1 MAITATI
8 GGAVIGA
15 GGSLLSASSQADAS
29 QNAANTSAAATNQA
43 TQAQL
48 QMYNQTRSD
57 LSPYVGAGNTALSG
71 LSSFLSPSGPINS
84 TLSQLSGL
92 YGAGGP
98 LSTLLG
104 LGPNGAA
111 GATTQ
116 LQNMPGYQF
125 ALQQGQQSLD
135 RSAASRGLVLSG
147 GQLKDS
153 QTFGQGLA
161 SQQYGNTISQLE
173 GYGTGLGGLAAQY
186 GTYGNAIAGLVN
198 TGENAAA
205 QTGNA
210 GSAAA
215 TSVSNA
221 LLTGA
226 GQQSQ
231 ALQNGGTATASGYA
245 GAANNIGS
253 LLNNASIQALFQGNP
268 SITAPSVDLGNL
280 GYSDIGTPTL
290 SDRRA
295 KTDIKKLGKTQ
306 SGLNIYSYRLKGD
319 VRTQIGV
326 MSDEVRKVAPD
337 AVRRA
342 PDGFDRVDY
351 GKVSRLPAIR
361 NTPLKRAA

>member
-15 GGSLLSASSQADAS
+15 GGSLLAGSEQASGST
-29 QNAANTSAAATNQA
+29 AAAATSAAATNQA

-57 LSPYVGAGNTALSG
+57 LSPFVQTGQSWLPALQG
-71 LSSFLSPSGPINS
+71 FLSSQGPVNS

-92 YGAGGP
+92 YGSSGP
-98 LSTLLG
+98 IASLLG
-104 LGPNGAA
+104 LGPQGAA
-111 GATTQ
+111 GMQSQ
-116 LQNMPGYQF
+116 LQQYPGYQF
-125 ALQQGQQSLD
+125 AIDQGQQSLD
-135 RSAASRGLVLSG
+135 RSAASRGLLLSG
-147 GQLKDS
+147 GQIKDS
-153 QTFGQGLA
+153 QAYGQGMA
-161 SQQYGNTISQLE
+161 SQLYGTYLNQLT
-173 GYGTGLGGLAAQY
+173 GYGSGLGGLAAQY
-186 GTYGNAIAGLVN
+186 GTYGNEIAGLVN

-215 TSVSNA
+215 SGISNA
-221 LLTGA
+221 LQTGA
-226 GQQSQ
+226 NTQSQ
-231 ALQNGGTATASGYA
+231 ALQNAGTANASGYA

-253 LLNNASIQALFQGNP
+253 LLNNASIQALFQQQGSTGNWQG
-268 SITAPSVDLGNL
+268 STMD
-280 GYSDIGTPTL
+280 DGTVL

-295 KTDIKKLGKTQ
+295 KTDIRKIGKAE
-306 SGLNIYSYRLKGD
+306 SGLNIYSFKIKGSPK
-319 VRTQIGV
+319 TQIGV

-342 PDGFDRVDY
+342 ADGLDRVDY

-361 NTPLKRAA
+361 HSTPLKRAA

>member
-15 GGSLLSASSQADAS
+15 GGSLLAAGSQADAS
-29 QNAANTSAAATNQA
+29 QHAADTSAAATNQA

-48 QMYNQTRSD
+48 SMYNQTRSD
-57 LSPYVGAGNTALSG
+57 LSPYVQGGYSALPA
-71 LSSFLSPSGPINS
+71 LQSFLGPQGPINS
-84 TLSQLSGL
+84 TLGQLSGL
-92 YGAGGP
+92 YGANGP

-111 GATTQ
+111 GATSQ
-116 LQNMPGYQF
+116 LAQMPGYQF
-125 ALQQGQQSLD
+125 ALSQGQQALD

-153 QTFGQGLA
+153 QSFGQGLA

-173 GYGTGLGGLAAQY
+173 GYGSGLGGLAAQY

-226 GQQSQ
+226 GQQSS

-253 LLNNASIQALFQGNP
+253 LLNNSVITGALNNYGIDNV
-268 SITAPSVDLGNL
+268 SS
-280 GYSDIGTPTL
+280 TPMNSYFT
-290 SDRRA
+290 SDRRL
-295 KTDIKKLGKTQ
+295 KRNIRKVGKAE
-306 SGLNIYSYRLKGD
+306 SGLTIYSYEFKGAPG
-319 VRTQIGV
+319 RTHIGV
-326 MSDEVRKVAPD
+326 MAQDVEKVAPS
-337 AVRRA
+337 AVRTTA
-342 PDGFDRVDY
+342 SGIKQVDY
-351 GKVSRLPAIR
+351 GKVSRLPR
-361 NTPLKRAA
+361 LKEAA

>member
-15 GGSLLSASSQADAS
+15 GGSLLAASSQADAS
-29 QNAANTSAAATNQA
+29 QQAANTSAAATNQA

-57 LSPYVGAGNTALSG
+57 LSPYVQGGYSALPA
-71 LSSFLSPSGPINS
+71 LQSFLGPQGPINS

-92 YGAGGP
+92 YGTSGP
-98 LSTLLG
+98 ISSLLG
-104 LGPNGAA
+104 LGPQGAA
-111 GATTQ
+111 GMNTQ
-116 LQNMPGYQF
+116 LQQYPGYQF
-125 ALQQGQQSLD
+125 AIQQGQQSLD

-153 QTFGQGLA
+153 QAYGQGMANQL
-161 SQQYGNTISQLE
+161 YGTYLNQLT
-173 GYGTGLGGLAAQY
+173 GYGSGLGGLAAQY
-186 GTYGNAIAGLVN
+186 GTYGNEIAGLVN

-215 TSVSNA
+215 SGISNA
-221 LLTGA
+221 LTTGA
-226 GQQSQ
+226 GQQAQ
-231 ALQNGGTATASGYA
+231 AIQNGGTANASGFA

-253 LLNNASIQALFQGNP
+253 LLGNANIQALFQSSTPSYTGDGN
-268 SITAPSVDLGNL
+268 GEFY
-280 GYSDIGTPTL
+280 GL

-295 KTDIKKLGKTQ
+295 KTDIKKIGEAE
-306 SGLNIYSYRLKGD
+306 SGLNIYSFKIKGD
-319 VRTQIGV
+319 GKTQFGV

-337 AVRRA
+337 AVHRA
-342 PDGFDRVDY
+342 PDGYDRVDY
-351 GKVSRLPAIR
+351 GKVSRLPAIQR
-361 NTPLKRAA
+361 STPLKRAA